1 MSAFNQD
8 GKVVTINDYVTITG
22 LVVSFTGSGGTA
34 LVVVETSLT
43 IATFTAQ
50 ANDMNAV
57 QHSADAAH
65 AATSIS
71 GKNFGAAGDLV
82 SVLGNVTAI
91 SGSGNTALL
100 TVTLETS
107 GLSIIVPAG
116 VVRSFQFNG

>member
-8 GKVVTINDYVTITG
+8 GKVVNINDYVTITG

-91 SGSGNTALL
+91 SGSGNTASLSVVL
-100 TVTLETS
+100 KTSGNTVT
-107 GLSIIVPAG
+107 VPAG
-116 VVRSFQFNG
+116 ACRSAIFNG